1 MPDTP
6 ILEVSGL
13 IAAYGAI
20 RALHG
25 VDLSLMPG
33 EVVAVL
39 GANGAGKTTL
49 LRCLSGL
56 LKPVD
61 GRIVFDGDD
70 IAGKPA
76 EGLVARGISHVPQ
89 GRMVFP
95 GLSVREN
102 LIVGGWTRDRAA
114 TAQGIDRACTYFPRL
129 AERMDQQAGT
139 LSGGEQ
145 QMLAVARGLMS
156 QPRLLMLD
164 EPSMGVA
171 PVIKAVIF
179 DALADIARDEGVTML
194 IVEQDAELA
203 LDLADRGYVLETGS
217 LAVEGPAEALLADDA
232 LRRAYLG
239 G

>member
-1 MPDTP
+1 MQAVLLGDR
-6 ILEVSGL
+6 LEV
-13 IAAYGAI
+13 
-20 RALHG
+20 ALH
-25 VDLSLMPG
+25 
-33 EVVAVL
+33 VL
-39 GANGAGKTTL
+39 AANQPNASANQ
-49 LRCLSGL
+49 R
-56 LKPVD
+56 
-61 GRIVFDGDD
+61 
-70 IAGKPA
+70 IAGVVTATDAHLLAPA
-76 EGLVARGISHVPQ
+76 VARQRH
-89 GRMVFP
+89 R
-95 GLSVREN
+95 
-102 LIVGGWTRDRAA
+102 
-114 TAQGIDRACTYFPRL
+114 PRL

-217 LAVEGPAEALLADDA
+217 LAVQGPAEALLADDA

>member
-13 IAAYGAI
+13 VAAYGAI

-25 VDLSLMPG
+25 IDLSLMPG

-114 TAQGIDRACTYFPRL
+114 TAQGIDRAYTYFPRL

-217 LAVEGPAEALLADDA
+217 LAVQGPAEALLADDA

>member
-1 MPDTP
+1 M
-6 ILEVSGL
+6 LEVSGL
-13 IAAYGAI
+13 VAAYGAI

-25 VDLSLMPG
+25 IDLSLMPG

-114 TAQGIDRACTYFPRL
+114 TAQGIDRAYTYFPRL

-217 LAVEGPAEALLADDA
+217 LAVQGPAEALLADDA